1 MGSNQ
6 IFSQRTFCPE
16 DLPPPGKT
24 LLNWMNF
31 FLPELFP
38 EWGFGRKFF
47 SSEQNLP
54 SVGKSFFDDNDHI
67 GSMECSLGEV
77 LAADGAGLTRQLVGG
92 RRLTRRSLMRSKGG
106 GLMRPPPLTRP
117 ASFMWVSGLLA
128 PKLVAID
135 QRLLTRCG
143 GRRTQDASTAV
154 LGARSVSDSSEVWLR
169 NRGARIFGTRK

>member
-1 MGSNQ
+1 MSALGLSC
-6 IFSQRTFCPE
+6 FH
-16 DLPPPGKT
+16 
-24 LLNWMNF
+24 
-31 FLPELFP
+31 LFWL
-38 EWGFGRKFF
+38 ENAGWRGVLGAAAVFWEGEAGEK
-47 SSEQNLP
+47 LM
-54 SVGKSFFDDNDHI
+54 SV
-67 GSMECSLGEV
+67 
-77 LAADGAGLTRQLVGG
+77 R
-92 RRLTRRSLMRSKGG
+92 GG

-128 PKLVAID
+128 PKLVAIV

>member
-1 MGSNQ
+1 MVIKQWEKREIKQGLFVPSYL
-6 IFSQRTFCPE
+6 RT
-16 DLPPPGKT
+16 G
-24 LLNWMNF
+24 
-31 FLPELFP
+31 
-38 EWGFGRKFF
+38 
-47 SSEQNLP
+47 
-54 SVGKSFFDDNDHI
+54 
-67 GSMECSLGEV
+67 LGEEDKHHV
-77 LAADGAGLTRQLVGG
+77 VMSVR
-92 RRLTRRSLMRSKGG
+92 GG

-128 PKLVAID
+128 PKLVAIV